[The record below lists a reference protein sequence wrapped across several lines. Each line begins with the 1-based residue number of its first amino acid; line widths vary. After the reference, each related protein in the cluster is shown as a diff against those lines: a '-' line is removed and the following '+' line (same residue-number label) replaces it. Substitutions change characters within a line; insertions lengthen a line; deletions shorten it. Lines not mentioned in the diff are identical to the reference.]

1 MFVFQ
6 LMGGVGN
13 QMFQYAAA
21 RALSLKRNI
30 PFKVEFDDP
39 YTFVKRSYNL
49 DFFNVSVDFAS
60 SEELNACKPKKRF
73 EKRWWLLTGRN
84 PDNKLVR
91 EKADY
96 IFDTAF
102 FDIPDGAYITG
113 FWQAEQYL
121 LPIRD
126 VLLKELQPRFEPSA
140 PNAKV
145 LQQVADTNAVS
156 LHIRRGDYVTVAKTS
171 NVHGTCDMEYYK
183 RAMAYIASKVNNPVF
198 FIFSDDMPWV
208 KEHLPNDYPLVF
220 VDMNDEKN
228 SYEDLRIMSSCNH
241 HIIANSSF
249 SWWGAWLNNKNDKIV
264 ICPARWTSNHL
275 SADIDLI
282 PKSWIKL

>member
-13 QMFQYAAA
+13 QLFQYAAA

-39 YTFVKRSYNL
+39 YKFVKRSYNL
-49 DFFNVSVDFAS
+49 DFFNLSVEFATKK
-60 SEELNACKPKKRF
+60 ELAYCKPKKRF

-84 PDNKLVR
+84 PENKLVK

-96 IFDTAF
+96 VFDAAF
-102 FDIPDGAYITG
+102 FDIPDGSYVTG
-113 FWQAEQYL
+113 FWQAENYIL
-121 LPIRD
+121 SVRD
-126 VLLKELQPRFEPSA
+126 ILLKELQPRLAPSEA
-140 PNAKV
+140 NAKI
-145 LQQVADTNAVS
+145 LQQVAQSNAIS
-156 LHIRRGDYVTVAKTS
+156 LHIRRGDYVTVAHTNS
-171 NVHGTCDMEYYK
+171 AHGTCDMEYYK
-183 RAMAYIASKVNNPVF
+183 KAMSYMASKVNDPVF
-198 FIFSDDMPWV
+198 FIFSDDMTWV
-208 KEHLPNDYPLVF
+208 KENLPKDYPLVY
-220 VDMNDEKN
+220 VDLNDEKN

-249 SWWGAWLNNKNDKIV
+249 SWWGAWLNNRSNKMV
-264 ICPARWTSNHL
+264 ICPTKWTSNHL